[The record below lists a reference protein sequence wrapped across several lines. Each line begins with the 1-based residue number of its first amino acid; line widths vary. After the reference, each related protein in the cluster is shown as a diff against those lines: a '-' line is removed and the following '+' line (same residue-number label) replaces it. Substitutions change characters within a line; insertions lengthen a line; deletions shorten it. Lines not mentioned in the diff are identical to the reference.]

1 MGRRARGLARD
12 LTMVPVR
19 PWTPER
25 CAEVET
31 DCTCS
36 LGALFLQDYLPK
48 PKPKPKRKRQGGGD
62 AGLAWQMLKCHQL
75 ALLERS

>member
-1 MGRRARGLARD
+1 MGRRAKGLARD
-12 LTMVPVR
+12 LTMVPGR

-36 LGALFLQDYLPK
+36 LGALFLQDQTTCPNPNPNANGREEKLL
-48 PKPKPKRKRQGGGD
+48 D
-62 AGLAWQMLKCHQL
+62 GLGKC
-75 ALLERS
+75 